1 MNSSPPGVHII
12 PKDTQIT
19 SKRCDFLKKIL
30 TQKQKVQ
37 KIVLVKFQL
46 ATELKS
52 YECASNY
59 EEAIFQGKKKKRS
72 IRNCVKYQ
80 GQNMISVEMV

>member
-59 EEAIFQGKKKKRS
+59 EEAIFQGKKKKEALGT
-72 IRNCVKYQ
+72 V
-80 GQNMISVEMV
+80 